1 MRPAGVPARWRMLP
15 HDPAQA
21 SRLSAH
27 LGLTPPAARVLAARG
42 YAEPDSARR
51 FLEAPLAD
59 LHDPFAL
66 KGMRE
71 ALARLRQ
78 AIASRESILLYG
90 DYDVDGAASLVM
102 LRKAIELAGHQ
113 AAVYV
118 PHRLREG
125 YGLHPEAIER
135 AAAGGVRLLFSL
147 DTGVRAHEAVRRAR
161 QLGLDVI
168 VADHHLPDRELPP
181 ALAVLNPRQPDC
193 CYPEKN
199 LCAAGVTFKLVQAL
213 LSSLGWP
220 SSKLLRMLESF
231 LKLAAIATVADVA
244 PLTGENRIIVKHGLE
259 GLRSVRNPGLR
270 ELLKVAGF
278 AEGEALTAE
287 QVAFRLAPRLNAAG
301 RMADAIEGVN
311 LLLAE
316 DEARARELAARLHTL
331 NRRRQDA
338 ETESIRS
345 ILEECLRT
353 PVTEQDAALVFSG
366 PEFHRGVVG
375 IVAGRLVE
383 RFHRPVFVLGE
394 DPVQGLAQGSGR
406 SIPAFHL
413 LEALEAMP
421 DLFLRYGGHR
431 QAAGVTLP
439 AERVE
444 EFRRRLNAYAAARLK
459 PEDFRPELELDA
471 SLGLSELNERAA
483 AELLRLAPFGFG
495 NPPPRFLISAAEVAA
510 PPAVF
515 KERHL
520 RVCLR
525 QGERLLSLKAWGF
538 AERASEL
545 APGARVDAAVAFEPD
560 SFSAQRGG
568 PGWSAVLED
577 VRPAQPSV

>member
-1 MRPAGVPARWRMLP
+1 MRSPAVPARWRMLP
-15 HDPAQA
+15 HDPARA
-21 SRLSAH
+21 SRLAAE
-27 LGLTPPAARVLAARG
+27 LGLALPAARVLAARG
-42 YAEPDSARR
+42 YTEPEAARH
-51 FLEAPLAD
+51 FLEASLAD

-78 AIASRESILLYG
+78 AVASGESILLYG
-90 DYDVDGAASLVM
+90 DYDVDGATSLVM
-102 LRKAIELAGHQ
+102 LRKAIELAGHK

-135 AAAGGVRLLFSL
+135 AAADGVRLLFSL

-161 QLGLDVI
+161 QLGVDVI
-168 VADHHLPDRELPP
+168 VADHHLPDREPPP
-181 ALAVLNPRQPDC
+181 ALAVLNPRQPGC
-193 CYPEKN
+193 RYPEKN

-220 SSKLLRMLESF
+220 SSKLRRMLESF
-231 LKLAAIATVADVA
+231 LKLAAIGTVADVA

-278 AEGEALTAE
+278 AQGEALTAE

-301 RMADAIEGVN
+301 RMADAIEVVN
-311 LLLAE
+311 LLLTE
-316 DEARARELAARLHTL
+316 DQARATELAAQLQAL

-345 ILEECLRT
+345 ILEECLRA
-353 PVTEQDAALVFSG
+353 PVTDRDAALVFSG
-366 PEFHRGVVG
+366 PQFHRGVVG

-394 DPVQGLAQGSGR
+394 DPAQGLAQGSGR

-421 DLFLRYGGHR
+421 ELFLRYGGHR
-431 QAAGVTLP
+431 QAAGVTLR
-439 AERVE
+439 AEQVE

-459 PEDFRPELELDA
+459 PEDFQPELELDA
-471 SLGLSELNERAA
+471 PLGLSELNEQAA
-483 AELLRLAPFGFG
+483 ADLLRLAPFGFG
-495 NPPPRFLISAAEVAA
+495 NPPPRLLISAAQVAA

-525 QGERLLSLKAWGF
+525 QGERVLTLKAWGF

-545 APGARVDAAVAFEPD
+545 TPGARVDAAVTFEPD
-560 SFSAQRGG
+560 SYSAQRGR
-568 PGWSAVLED
+568 PGWSVVLQD